1 MQRKTVRTDVDRE
14 KAIQERIVKRLKEL
28 NWWVKKTHGNAW
40 QSGFPDLFA
49 ANRRYGVRWIETK
62 RPDYQSF
69 TEAQLRDFPLMSN
82 NGAPIW
88 VLTGED
94 DWEINKL
101 FRHQNWHHYLQVMKH
116 RTAYRAKQPKEALEV
131 RTPSGPEW
139 DIQTE
144 TARVL
149 ESEGWFCKNTNGNIW
164 QYGFPD
170 QLAFHKRYGQ
180 RWIEYK
186 NPNGYRFTGAQMDL
200 FPEFQAHGVGIWI
213 LTDPGQTDRL
223 FKPPNWRDY
232 LK

>member
-1 MQRKTVRTDVDRE
+1 MQRKTIRSDVDRE
-14 KAIQERIVKRLKEL
+14 KVIQERIVKKLKDL
-28 NWWVKKTHGNAW
+28 GWLVKKTHGNAW
-40 QSGFPDLFA
+40 QCGFPDLFA
-49 ANRRYGVRWIETK
+49 ASIRYGVRWIETK

-101 FRHQNWHHYLQVMKH
+101 FRHQNWHHYLQIMKH
-116 RTAYRAKQPKEALEV
+116 RTVYRGKKLKEPFET

-139 DIQTE
+139 QIQTS
-144 TARVL
+144 TQRLL
-149 ESEGWFCKNTNGNIW
+149 ESEGWFIKNTNGNIW

-170 QLAFHKRYGQ
+170 QLATHKRYGQ

-186 NPNGYRFTGAQMDL
+186 NPSGYHFTPAQMDL
-200 FPEFQAHGVGIWI
+200 FPQFQAHGVGIWI
-213 LTDPGQTDRL
+213 ITDSSQTDIL
-223 FKPPNWRDY
+223 FKPANWRSY
-232 LK
+232 L